1 MLNKV
6 LSTLGLAAGVIGA
19 FMVASNTG
27 LFLFG
32 YILFFTSSTA
42 WIIYAA
48 RTKQMNLLV
57 MNVIFGAINALGIYN
72 FS

>member
-1 MLNKV
+1 MLDKV

-19 FMVASNTG
+19 LMVASNTG

-32 YILFFTSSTA
+32 YLLFFSSSTA

-48 RTKQMNLLV
+48 RTKQMNLLI
-57 MNVIFGAINALGIYN
+57 MNIIFGVINAMGIYN

>member
-6 LSTLGLAAGVIGA
+6 LGALGLSAGVIGA
-19 FMVASNTG
+19 VMVASNTG

-32 YILFFTSSTA
+32 YLLFFTSSIA
-42 WIIYAA
+42 WIIYAF
-48 RTKQMNLLV
+48 RTKQISLLV
-57 MNVIFGAINALGIYN
+57 MNVIFGGINAMGIYN

>member
-6 LSTLGLAAGVIGA
+6 LSTLGLLAGVIGA
-19 FMVASNTG
+19 FIVASNAG

-42 WIIYAA
+42 WVIYAL
-48 RTKQMNLLV
+48 RTKQHNLLI
-57 MNVIFGAINALGIYN
+57 MNIIFGMINALGIYN

>member
-6 LSTLGLAAGVIGA
+6 LSSLGLMAGVIGA

-32 YILFFTSSTA
+32 YLLFFSSSTA

-48 RTKQMNLLV
+48 RTKQMNLLI
-57 MNVIFGAINALGIYN
+57 MNIIFGVINAMGIYN

>member
-1 MLNKV
+1 M
-6 LSTLGLAAGVIGA
+6 AGVIGA
-19 FMVASNTG
+19 FMVASNAG

-32 YILFFTSSTA
+32 YLLFFSSSTA

-48 RTKQMNLLV
+48 RTKQMNLLI
-57 MNVIFGAINALGIYN
+57 MNIIFGVINAMGIYN

>member
-6 LSTLGLAAGVIGA
+6 LSSLGLMAGVIGA
-19 FMVASNTG
+19 FMVASNAG

-32 YILFFTSSTA
+32 YLLFFSSSTA

-48 RTKQMNLLV
+48 RTKQMNLLI
-57 MNVIFGAINALGIYN
+57 MNIIFGVINAMGIYN